1 MLKKIIFI
9 SLLVIVFCFGLTCW
23 GATPVNP
30 VLKGYYADPEITVF
44 GSTYYIY
51 PTTDGYA
58 SWSGTYFKCFSSPDL
73 VNWTDRG
80 TILDLGPGVSW
91 SDSQAWAP
99 CIVQKG
105 STYYYYFC
113 ASAQIGVATSSSPTG
128 PFTDALG
135 RPLVTTNQYGCQSID
150 PDVFIDDDG
159 QAYMYFGQGKCMVV
173 KLNADMK
180 SFNGTPQNITPSGYN
195 EGSNVFKRNGVYYL
209 LWSENDTR
217 SEDYRVAYG
226 TSSSPMGPFTKKAV
240 ILQKNLSLG
249 IKGTGHNSVVKVPNV
264 DEWYIC
270 YHRFAIPNGDGTHR
284 ETCIDRMYFNSDGT
298 IKAVVPTLGS
308 APTPVPSIYYKIR
321 NVGTNLYID
330 GMGRTSNGS
339 NCGQYASSG
348 SYNQHWILEA
358 TGSYYKIKN
367 RATGLYLDG
376 MGRTSNGSACGQYG
390 SSTSYNQQWSRV
402 TVGSY
407 VKFKNRATGLCI
419 DGMGRT
425 SNGSDLG
432 QYADGSSNNQRW
444 ALVQQ

>member
-1 MLKKIIFI
+1 MSKKIILI

-23 GATPVNP
+23 GAAPVNP

-51 PTTDGYA
+51 PTTDGFA
-58 SWSGTYFKCFSSPDL
+58 SWSGTYFKCFSSTDL
-73 VNWTDRG
+73 VNWSDRG

-113 ASAQIGVATSSSPTG
+113 ASAQIGVATSTSPTG

-135 RPLVTTNQYGCQSID
+135 RPMVTTNQYGCQSID

-195 EGSNVFKRNGVYYL
+195 EGSNVFKRNGIYYL

-226 TSSSPMGPFTKKAV
+226 TSSSPLGPFTKKAV
-240 ILQKNLSLG
+240 ILQKNLTLG
-249 IKGTGHNSVVKVPNV
+249 IKGTGHNSVVKVPNA

-298 IKAVVPTLGS
+298 IQSVVPTLGS
-308 APTPVPSIYYKIR
+308 APTPVPVTYYKIR
-321 NVGTNLYID
+321 NVGMNLYMD
-330 GMGRTSNGS
+330 GMGRTTNGS
-339 NCGQYASSG
+339 NCGQYASST
-348 SYNQHWILEA
+348 SYNQHWVIEA
-358 TGSYYKIKN
+358 AGSYVKIKN

-390 SSTSYNQQWSRV
+390 SSTSNNQQWTKV

-425 SNGSDLG
+425 TNGADLG
-432 QYADGSSNNQRW
+432 QYADGSSTNQQW